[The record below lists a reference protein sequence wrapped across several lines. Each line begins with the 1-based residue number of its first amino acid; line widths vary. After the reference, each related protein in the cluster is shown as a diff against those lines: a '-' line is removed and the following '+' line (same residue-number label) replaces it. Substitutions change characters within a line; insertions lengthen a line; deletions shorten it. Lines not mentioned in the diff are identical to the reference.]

1 MRGGRLEQEQ
11 GSVQFSCPQVLVVS
25 TPEVI
30 RAVHL
35 RQQNRGQGSVFKI
48 ERACMKHSSQVRVLG
63 TAGCGLHTM
72 QHLLQL
78 EFCLQQLVNESV

>member
-1 MRGGRLEQEQ
+1 
-11 GSVQFSCPQVLVVS
+11 
-25 TPEVI
+25 
-30 RAVHL
+30 
-35 RQQNRGQGSVFKI
+35 
-48 ERACMKHSSQVRVLG
+48 MKHSSQVRVLG